1 MGQRI
6 GECGRLFGRPSRG
19 SMDLFSLYSSLDDT
33 VKTSLL
39 SKLERS
45 LCFFRIFVEMF
56 LWFVRSKNKL

>member
-1 MGQRI
+1 MGRCT

-19 SMDLFSLYSSLDDT
+19 LIDLFSLHSSLDDV

-45 LCFFRIFVEMF
+45 LF
-56 LWFVRSKNKL
+56 L